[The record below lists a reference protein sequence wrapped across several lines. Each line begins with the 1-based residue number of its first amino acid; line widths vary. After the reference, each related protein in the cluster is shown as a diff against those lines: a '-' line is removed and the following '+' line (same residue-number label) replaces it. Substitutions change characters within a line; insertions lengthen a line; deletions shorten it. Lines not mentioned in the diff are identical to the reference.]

1 MVSRNELGIRF
12 LLRWTIQAVISG
24 LIAASLVHLFDATL
38 RLLWSWRE
46 VSGFSPIPLAIAAAL
61 VTGFVLYR
69 IAPTAAGEG
78 IPAYLDAIRDRDA
91 ALPLRDTIVKYPA
104 ALLSLGFYGSGG
116 IVGPLGRV
124 VSGFAQAITTWL
136 QHRFPHLFADGD
148 TASAHYHAPTTA
160 AISGMAAAVAA
171 IFHAPIAGAVFA
183 VEIIQSDQLRY
194 HQLFP
199 AVLASVGAVFFMDLF
214 GWPAPLWAIVPS
226 LEPDTLNIVPV
237 IIVGLFSGSI
247 GRFYTGFYRVLA
259 RRMGRYNRKN
269 RTVRLI
275 FGMTAAASLSILV
288 HPAIGGTSPEIPIIL
303 GLGDVTRLQVPW
315 IPWTGALL
323 LIVIMVVKIVANCVT
338 VASGMSAG
346 FTGPAALV
354 GMLAGAAVAL
364 AFGYEPG
371 GYTYTTLVV
380 AGFAGTLASTMNI
393 PLAASILAMEVF
405 APSFGVPA
413 GLASILGFQ
422 TARYNTIYEV
432 ALETRR
438 RAKL

>member
-1 MVSRNELGIRF
+1 M
-12 LLRWTIQAVISG
+12 QAAISG
-24 LIAASLVHLFDATL
+24 IVAASLVHLFDTIL
-38 RLLWSWRE
+38 SLLWSWHDT
-46 VSGFSPIPLAIAAAL
+46 SGIPAIPLAIAAAI
-61 VTGFVLYR
+61 VAGVLYR
-69 IAPTAAGEG
+69 FAPTAAGEG

-91 ALPLRDTIVKYPA
+91 TLPLRDTIVKYPA

-116 IVGPLGRV
+116 VVGPLGRV
-124 VSGFAQAITTWL
+124 VSGFAQAITTGL
-136 QHRFPHLFADGD
+136 QRLFPHLFADSD
-148 TASAHYHAPTTA
+148 TANAHYHAPTTA

-199 AVLASVGAVFFMDLF
+199 AVLSSAGAVFFMDLF
-214 GWPAPLWAIVPS
+214 GWPAPMGVIVTAFQP
-226 LEPDTLNIVPV
+226 EPLNVVPV

-259 RRMGRYNRKN
+259 RRMGRYDRKN
-269 RTVRLI
+269 RTWRLI
-275 FGMTAAASLSILV
+275 IGMIAAASLSILV
-288 HPAIGGTSPEIPIIL
+288 HPAIAGTSPEIPIVV
-303 GLGDVTRLQVPW
+303 GFGDISRLQIPW

-354 GMLAGAAVAL
+354 GMLAGAAVAV
-364 AFGYEPG
+364 AFGYDSG
-371 GYTYTTLVV
+371 GYSYATLVV

-413 GLASILGFQ
+413 GLAAILGFQ
-422 TARYNTIYEV
+422 TARYNTIYDV

-438 RAKL
+438 QG